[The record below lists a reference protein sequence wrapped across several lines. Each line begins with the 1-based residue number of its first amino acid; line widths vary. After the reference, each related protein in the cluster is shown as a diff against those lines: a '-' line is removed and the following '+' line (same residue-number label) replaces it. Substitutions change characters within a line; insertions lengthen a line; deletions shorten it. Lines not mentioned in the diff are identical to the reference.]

1 MRFARGDV
9 VCCVGFRQSGQGA
22 PADLRFRKAGM
33 VIGMGH
39 DYTKLGNTFPLDI
52 SLWGHLKPMLQGLNS
67 FWKQDYAS
75 QPHIQRRTAS
85 LREQGEWRARQNQEE
100 MGSLASETPIHPN
113 YLAHVASKV
122 LPDDTV
128 VVSENFRAA
137 DHLMPFGL

>member
-1 MRFARGDV
+1 
-9 VCCVGFRQSGQGA
+9 
-22 PADLRFRKAGM
+22 
-33 VIGMGH
+33 
-39 DYTKLGNTFPLDI
+39 
-52 SLWGHLKPMLQGLNS
+52 MLQALNS

-75 QPHIQRRTAS
+75 QPHIQRRTGS

-100 MGSLASETPIHPN
+100 MHNLASETPIHPN

-137 DHLMPFGL
+137 DHLMPFGFDKGQWR